1 MSHTDPA
8 EAWFVWSQHGAPA
21 VIGIAAY
28 VGAQILTELIGG
40 FHSKRGSRDA
50 VRDLLASRIE
60 TTVFEVRDLA
70 CEHWSEAGNVADAP
84 KRAASIVGR
93 NLFIGELVV
102 ELFAANSEMSRF
114 AQTTLNT
121 FDEACTGQ
129 GFDHPLRKPS
139 PERSREI
146 EVAAY
151 TLVHTVGRLRRQ
163 M

>member
-1 MSHTDPA
+1 MPPTDPS

-21 VIGIAAY
+21 VIGVAAY
-28 VGAQILTELIGG
+28 IGAQILSELIGG

-50 VRDLLASRIE
+50 IRDLLATRIE
-60 TTVFEVRDLA
+60 STVFEVRGLA
-70 CEHWSEAGNVADAP
+70 CEHWSEAGNAGDAP
-84 KRAASIVGR
+84 KRAASIIGR

-102 ELFAANSEMSRF
+102 ELFAPNPSMSRL
-114 AQTTLNT
+114 AQTALNT

-129 GFDHPLRKPS
+129 GFDHPSRQAQ

-151 TLVHTVGRLRRQ
+151 TLVHMVGRLRRQ